1 MSRLPTLLMPLAWLL
16 AVTAHAQAADDPL
29 QSPDCVAARKRL
41 DAAQDQ
47 GMTPQMRALRQQV
60 ANACLR
66 ARADP
71 PRPARLARPAEAV
84 PSTIAPPPR
93 VAVPSAPPSPTVPA
107 VPQPSQ
113 VTRCD
118 AGGCWD
124 NNGQRLNRSGN
135 QLVNPQG
142 QFCTQ
147 QGTVLVCP

>member
-1 MSRLPTLLMPLAWLL
+1 MLRITALLLTCLWAGMAC
-16 AVTAHAQAADDPL
+16 AQVDDPL
-29 QSPDCVAARKRL
+29 QSPACLAARERL
-41 DAAQDQ
+41 DAAQGQ
-47 GMTPQMRALRQQV
+47 GMTPQRRALRQEV

-66 ARADP
+66 AQADP

-84 PSTIAPPPR
+84 PSTIAPPPQ
-93 VAVPSAPPSPTVPA
+93 VATPSALPSPTAPPA
-107 VPQPSQ
+107 PQPAQ

>member
-1 MSRLPTLLMPLAWLL
+1 MLRLSTVLL
-16 AVTAHAQAADDPL
+16 ACLLGAGASAQTVDDPL
-29 QSPDCVAARKRL
+29 QSPACLAARERL

-47 GMTPQMRALRQQV
+47 GMTPQRRALRQQV

-66 ARADP
+66 AKADP

-93 VAVPSAPPSPTVPA
+93 VAVPSTLPLPTVPRSPPPA
-107 VPQPSQ
+107 Q

-124 NNGQRLNRSGN
+124 NSGQRLNRSGN